1 MYIPPLP
8 GQEGPFRSGLGTIME
23 IAAAGDE
30 NVCLQFSAEFLYI
43 SAKWCLLDV

>member
-1 MYIPPLP
+1 
-8 GQEGPFRSGLGTIME
+8 ME

-43 SAKWCLLDV
+43 SAKWCLRCVIVQCYEGWEVTMAIFFR